1 MTDTAAS
8 MEKMRETATD
18 TESSIDRLQNAMDEV
33 SEFAQTIESI
43 TCLLYTSSGVFPVF
57 HKNGDRPDYAK
68 EDVHYTPLPTHS
80 ATAHNFWDCSIQ

>member
-33 SEFAQTIESI
+33 SEFAQTIGSI
-43 TCLLYTSSGVFPVF
+43 TAQTNLLALNQASKQQEQENMV
-57 HKNGDRPDYAK
+57 KA
-68 EDVHYTPLPTHS
+68 LL
-80 ATAHNFWDCSIQ
+80 